1 MSASSSQQALDYLE
15 QLPVQTHK
23 KLYDQPSTVLAVFRC
38 MLPHL
43 AKSVV
48 MGMLYMP
55 TPISS
60 TDLNA
65 WFRPSA
71 EKLSRSSLQILEK
84 LHIITQKQTD
94 ASSRSTSYSLAP
106 GFARSLRQALEG
118 SGSHRSF
125 GVPAPPTA
133 ERKVSIQELD
143 EYARTQWESILFYMV
158 GSTVGFHG
166 GGTGK
171 DIGKGTRSLLEA
183 GDFVG
188 KKMGGQ
194 WGITSTGFMFVLQDT
209 NAQVWSLL
217 IEYLK
222 HVNQLG
228 MSETDVLSF
237 LFMLGS
243 LELGQDYSTSTLSP
257 TQLQMLEDLTA
268 FGLVYRTS
276 ANASTFYPTRLAT
289 TLTSD
294 SGALSTTNPN
304 EVDHHHAPANN
315 GGATAKGFIIV
326 ETNYRIYAY
335 TSSLLQI
342 AVLSLFCK
350 LTTRFPNLVSGKL
363 TRASISRAVQTG
375 ISADQILTYLDAHA
389 HPQMQKSVP
398 FLPPTVT
405 DQIRLWELE
414 GERLEC
420 TDGYML
426 KEFPSERDYR
436 ESVKYAEDL
445 GVLVWKDDA
454 EWKFFVDR
462 IEQMQEHLKKTS
474 QRRPR

>member
-1 MSASSSQQALDYLE
+1 MSVSTSQALDYLE
-15 QLPVQTHK
+15 QLPVQTHR
-23 KLYDQPSTVLAVFRC
+23 KLYEQPSTVLAIFRC

-43 AKSVV
+43 AKSIV

-60 TDLNA
+60 PDLDA

-71 EKLSRSSLQILEK
+71 AKLKRSSLEILEK
-84 LHIITQKQTD
+84 LHIVSQKQLD
-94 ASSRSTSYSLAP
+94 AVKHTAFTLSP
-106 GFARSLRQALEG
+106 GFAKSLRQALEG
-118 SGSHRSF
+118 SGTHRSF
-125 GVPAPPTA
+125 GVPAPPTSA
-133 ERKVSIQELD
+133 RKVSVAELD
-143 EYARTQWESILFYMV
+143 DYARIQWESILFYMV

-166 GGTGK
+166 GGGMAR

-188 KKMGGQ
+188 KKFGGGV
-194 WGITSTGFMFVLQDT
+194 GITRTGFMFVLQDT

-257 TQLQMLEDLTA
+257 TQLQMLIDLTA

-276 ANASTFYPTRLAT
+276 ENASTFYPTRLAT

-294 SGALSTTNPN
+294 SGALSATNNPH
-304 EVDHHHAPANN
+304 DHAPAPS
-315 GGATAKGFIIV
+315 GGATQKGFIIV

-375 ISADQILTYLDAHA
+375 ISADQILSYLDSHA

-426 KEFPSERDYR
+426 REFPSDKDYR
-436 ESVKYAEDL
+436 DMVKYAEDL
-445 GVLVWKDDA
+445 GVLVWKDDG
-454 EWKFFVDR
+454 ERKFFVNR
-462 IEQMQEHLKKTS
+462 IEQMQEALKKQG
-474 QRRPR
+474 QRRAR